1 MKVLGRR
8 ESERSTQW
16 RFLELWP
23 ACEVQTATDEAL
35 LDAIFY
41 FTVIQHD
48 FFFKFAAPSTVWN
61 QNEKNKP
68 AKQSCCSLRF
78 LILQSLSLFDQ
89 LAFFFGTEHGGG
101 EELKNHPL
109 I

>member
-1 MKVLGRR
+1 MITIIPLSLKVLGRR

-48 FFFKFAAPSTVWN
+48 FFLNLLPPPLFGTKM
-61 QNEKNKP
+61 KNI
-68 AKQSCCSLRF
+68 AKGTTDPGVDC
-78 LILQSLSLFDQ
+78 FDQ
-89 LAFFFGTEHGGG
+89 
-101 EELKNHPL
+101 
-109 I
+109 

>member
-48 FFFKFAAPSTVWN
+48 FF
-61 QNEKNKP
+61 
-68 AKQSCCSLRF
+68 
-78 LILQSLSLFDQ
+78 
-89 LAFFFGTEHGGG
+89 
-101 EELKNHPL
+101 
-109 I
+109 